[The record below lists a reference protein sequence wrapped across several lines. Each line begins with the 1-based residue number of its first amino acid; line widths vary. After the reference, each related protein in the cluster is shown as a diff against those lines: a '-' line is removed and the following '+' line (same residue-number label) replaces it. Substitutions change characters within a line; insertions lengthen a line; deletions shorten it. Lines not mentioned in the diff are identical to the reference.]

1 MSGARALAR
10 SAVACSSRPLASC
23 PQATRP
29 LAAPAAA
36 AVAIA
41 ARARARAAVVACTH
55 GALAPVAVG
64 RRAVALPFRCHG
76 QLASSSLRRLG
87 GAWSRTTLR
96 PRGRWV
102 SCSSSH
108 GNGVPSGA
116 PVTRASLAEQDDEQQ
131 QAAAKRLAICPRL
144 EPRPT
149 NATCHTMRGS
159 CSDRSAPPAHARTAA
174 TLPVTLPAVR
184 HTLSRRASSRRCC
197 DSAARISPSVRPS
210 SARGPRP
217 PLRAAPVG
225 LRVAGLGACRAAG
238 SCLCA
243 VA

>member
-29 LAAPAAA
+29 LAAPAAAAAA

-131 QAAAKRLAICPRL
+131 QAAAKRLAICPDSN
-144 EPRPT
+144 P
-149 NATCHTMRGS
+149 
-159 CSDRSAPPAHARTAA
+159 APHECN
-174 TLPVTLPAVR
+174 
-184 HTLSRRASSRRCC
+184 LSH
-197 DSAARISPSVRPS
+197 D
-210 SARGPRP
+210 
-217 PLRAAPVG
+217 
-225 LRVAGLGACRAAG
+225 AGIVL
-238 SCLCA
+238 
-243 VA
+243 